1 MESPAHPFEGHEA
14 LMREWRA
21 QLASAPI
28 HLYPN
33 PSGCGLQEA
42 LRSAFDIPDCA
53 AVALGNGSD
62 ELIQFI
68 TMLTA
73 KPGAAMLAAE
83 PGFIMY
89 RHNAALY
96 GMDYVGVPLNG
107 DFAPQPARRPRSRQ
121 EAPPCPD
128 LYRLPEQ
135 PDRRMFHACRNRSRH
150 RSFRRHRRRRRS
162 LRRIQRRQ
170 LPAAGGQDSQPDSL
184 THPQQNRFCRTAY
197 RLCDRL
203 SRSHRRTAK
212 ILPPY
217 NMNQLSLTT
226 AKLALQHYGI
236 ISANIDSLKT
246 NANGCS
252 PNWAKYA
259 V

>member
-1 MESPAHPFEGHEA
+1 MKSVRSFIRNDILAMSAYKITDVPPGFAKLDAMESPAHPFEGHEA

-68 TMLTA
+68 AMLTA

-107 DFAPQPARRPRSRQ
+107 DFA
-121 EAPPCPD
+121 
-128 LYRLPEQ
+128 L
-135 PDRRMFHACRNRSRH
+135 N
-150 RSFRRHRRRRRS
+150 
-162 LRRIQRRQ
+162 
-170 LPAAGGQDSQPDSL
+170 LPAVLEAVRKHRPALTFIAYPNNPTGVCFTRAEIEAAIEASDGIVVVDEAYGAFNGDSFLPQAGRIPNLIVLRTLSKIGFAGLRIGYATGCPEVIGELQKS
-184 THPQQNRFCRTAY
+184 CRPT
-197 RLCDRL
+197 
-203 SRSHRRTAK
+203 
-212 ILPPY
+212 I
-217 NMNQLSLTT
+217 
-226 AKLALQHYGI
+226 
-236 ISANIDSLKT
+236 
-246 NANGCS
+246 
-252 PNWAKYA
+252 
-259 V
+259 